1 MTPLVKT
8 IVALNLVS
16 GVAQLAQIGVLY
28 PAVALWLDARGLAAW
43 QVGLVGSCFWAGV
56 LTGNLFTPRWAHA
69 YGAAFVVTLGCAVS
83 GFAAVGGAGLG
94 SANIALWC
102 VLSALIGLG
111 SGMRWIGNESWLY
124 NITPGAQRGRVVGVH
139 EMLIGAGQAGGT
151 AIIAAVGVL
160 TASAIFIGGSIAILL
175 PLLLLF
181 TAIRAPQESTTPPAP
196 IAVLKGMFKH
206 ARSSGG
212 IQLGLLSGLTDGVLY
227 GMLVIYL
234 VKSGETAANAAL
246 MFSVFGLGSLFASLP
261 CGALSDKRG
270 VRFTTFISVAA
281 GVIGALLLFAQVH
294 WLDWVACFLLGALT
308 GNLLTLAII
317 VGTERAAAEGTHMS
331 VALSEVSIAFTVATI
346 AGPLLAGAAMD
357 SLGLWALPAMT
368 IAMCSFAL
376 LLRLPARA
384 ATIPKTE
391 ALNP

>member
-1 MTPLVKT
+1 MSPLLKT

-16 GVAQLAQIGVLY
+16 GIAQLAQIGVLY
-28 PAVALWLDARGLAAW
+28 PAIALWLDARGLTAW
-43 QVGLVGSCFWAGV
+43 QVGLVGSCFWVGV
-56 LTGNLFTPRWAHA
+56 LCGNLFTPRFAHTH
-69 YGAAFVVTLGCAVS
+69 GAAFVVTLGCALS
-83 GFAAVGGAGLG
+83 GLAALSGAWQG

-102 VLSALIGLG
+102 ALNALIGLG

-124 NITPGAQRGRVVGVH
+124 SITPGAQRGRVVGVH

-160 TASAIFIGGSIAILL
+160 TVSAIYIGGVIAILL
-175 PLLLLF
+175 PLLLFLA
-181 TAIRAPQESTTPPAP
+181 TLSAPHEKAKPPAA
-196 IAVLKGMFKH
+196 IAVLKGMLRH

-227 GMLVIYL
+227 GMLAVYL

-246 MFSVFGLGSLFASLP
+246 MFSVFGLGGLLASIP

-270 VRFTTFISVAA
+270 VRFATFTSI
-281 GVIGALLLFAQVH
+281 GVGVFGALLLFAHVS
-294 WLDWVACFLLGALT
+294 WLDWLACFLLGALT

-317 VGTERAAAEGTHMS
+317 AGTERAAAEGTHMS
-331 VALSEVSIAFTVATI
+331 VALSEVSIAFTLATI

-357 SLGLWALPAMT
+357 SFGLWALPAMT

-376 LLRLPARA
+376 LLRLPARP
-384 ATIPKTE
+384 ATIVKTQ